1 MHPVADMAAI
11 NELQPEQ
18 LPDVEDDPYQ
28 VYTLRRPHERASS
41 VVPQLP
47 KQPEMA
53 ETRLRYRRIPAAAR
67 SGSFGSLGNHFPAR
81 FQFPTRRSLLDSL
94 TSDDESVSFS
104 VNQKPRPK
112 IVRKRHRRRARAT
125 KGRFPS
131 PNSVIQDFVISD
143 DDDSNDDDDFDDD
156 ENDPKDHDGRVSLSR
171 RPTPLLQLPRSPKPK
186 PPKPLLPKRK
196 SSGKPP
202 IPTKTA
208 AKPPIMPSLSRRPS
222 TSTASRS
229 ADAVDETTRPCH
241 TTPTR
246 PSKSADAAVINRQLG
261 YHHHPIH
268 ERPRNLVATILDPA
282 RTNDAHVPVEAPQA
296 MSEEQRQR
304 FVLVPEEPVLVSKKS
319 RDKGNAKRKKNNRKK
334 SDKAGRRDKSEGKDK
349 HMNNRQAHCNAEQRD
364 EREEL
369 GPTRDKELSV
379 SFAHPRYTAEQAV
392 KPLNAMQR
400 LLHMLAFVR
409 LGGVR
414 RTYHK

>member
-1 MHPVADMAAI
+1 MATVD
-11 NELQPEQ
+11 ELPPEQ
-18 LPDVEDDPYQ
+18 IPDVEDDPYQ

-41 VVPQLP
+41 VIPQLP
-47 KQPEMA
+47 KHPEMA

-112 IVRKRHRRRARAT
+112 IVRKRHRRRVRAT

-143 DDDSNDDDDFDDD
+143 DEDDSNDEDDLDDD
-156 ENDPKDHDGRVSLSR
+156 EKDPKHNDARVSLTR
-171 RPTPLLQLPRSPKPK
+171 KPTPLLNFPRSPK
-186 PPKPLLPKRK
+186 RR

-208 AKPPIMPSLSRRPS
+208 AKPPIIRSSSRGPGAA
-222 TSTASRS
+222 TASRS
-229 ADAVDETTRPCH
+229 ADAVDSITQPCKH
-241 TTPTR
+241 TSAR
-246 PSKSADAAVINRQLG
+246 PSKSADTALINRQLG
-261 YHHHPIH
+261 CHPHPVH
-268 ERPRNLVATILDPA
+268 ERPRNLVATVLDPA
-282 RTNDAHVPVEAPQA
+282 RTNDAHLPIEAPQA
-296 MSEEQRQR
+296 MPEEQRRR
-304 FVLVPEEPVLVSKKS
+304 FVLVPEEPVLVSQKS
-319 RDKGNAKRKKNNRKK
+319 RDKGHAKRKKNHRKR
-334 SDKAGRRDKSEGKDK
+334 SDKAARRDKSEGMDNHKK
-349 HMNNRQAHCNAEQRD
+349 NTQANSNAEQRND
-364 EREEL
+364 REEL

-379 SFAHPRYTAEQAV
+379 SFAHPRYTAEHAAA
-392 KPLNAMQR
+392 KPLNAVQR

-414 RTYHK
+414 RAHHK